1 MSKEKTSGSTRLI
14 ATTTDDSGKQD
25 FDPWIRTL
33 LEGSEGEKSKGSR
46 QRGPVYKVD
55 VEVKGVWT
63 RALLDHG
70 AQVSLLRLQ
79 MLPMI
84 KDKKQ
89 WSLEQCHSKNRA
101 LDQQPVG
108 AEGNALGAVAV
119 LQLQVRVYSTGIEQ
133 DVPFYVLDST
143 KPIWT
148 CELTNCGVIL
158 GTNALSSLG
167 FQISLP
173 DGSTLEPESTT
184 PTLHIEAGMDTVDEP
199 KKNFAKQQAGTPGNS
214 VIEESEPI

>member
-1 MSKEKTSGSTRLI
+1 MSSSTRLI

-33 LEGSEGEKSKGSR
+33 LGGLEGEKSKGSR
-46 QRGPVYKVD
+46 WRGPVYKVD
-55 VEVKGVWT
+55 VKVEGVQT

-101 LDQQPVG
+101 LDQQPVA

-119 LQLQVRVYSTGIEQ
+119 VQLQVRVDSTGIEQ

-143 KPIWT
+143 KPI
-148 CELTNCGVIL
+148 CIGELTNCGVIL
-158 GTNALSSLG
+158 VTNALSSLG

-184 PTLHIEAGMDTVDEP
+184 STLHFKAGIDTVNEP
-199 KKNFAKQQAGTPGNS
+199 NKN
-214 VIEESEPI
+214 